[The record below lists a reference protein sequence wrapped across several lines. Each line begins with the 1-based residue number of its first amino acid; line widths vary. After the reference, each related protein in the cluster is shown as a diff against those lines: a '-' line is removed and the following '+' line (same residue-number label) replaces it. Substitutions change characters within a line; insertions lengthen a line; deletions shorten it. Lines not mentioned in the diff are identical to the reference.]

1 MTKVIAAGMPA
12 SGKSTFIAALTH
24 LLTAEQVPTELRL
37 AKLSEDE
44 GHLSRLEEAWLAA
57 AKLDRTKKSSE
68 QWVSFLVADTQTKA
82 ESELLVPDLRG
93 ELFAQPATVGRC
105 QRRLWEAL
113 IDCDGL
119 LLFTNADAPIDDLMV
134 DQVSQMAEG
143 IVGRG
148 PAISSAPL
156 DAGREQSGAGS
167 SQNNFEASKFRAD
180 DMPEEAKLVELLQIM
195 NRFPSF
201 PKRRRLA
208 LIVSAW
214 DVVDDHDPLNWISV
228 NRPMLHQYLKH
239 AVDLWE
245 VRFYG
250 VSAQGGD
257 LPKEQGKLRAIRFP
271 SERVR
276 VVGPEVGPHDLTSI
290 VKWVAS
296 EAGLSDG

>member
-57 AKLDRTKKSSE
+57 ARLDRTRKPSE
-68 QWVSFLVADTQTKA
+68 KWVSFYVEDTQTKA
-82 ESELLVPDLRG
+82 QSELLVPDLRG

-113 IDCDGL
+113 VECDGL
-119 LLFTNADAPIDDLMV
+119 LLFTNAEAPMDDLMV
-134 DQVSQMAEG
+134 DQVSHMA
-143 IVGRG
+143 VGLADLG
-148 PAISSAPL
+148 APVGSVAVNAERDTSTEINPITNP
-156 DAGREQSGAGS
+156 DAG
-167 SQNNFEASKFRAD
+167 KFRAD
-180 DMPEEAKLVELLQIM
+180 DMPEQAKLVELLQAM
-195 NRFPSF
+195 NRLPIAA
-201 PKRRRLA
+201 KRRRLA
-208 LIVSAW
+208 LVVSAW
-214 DVVDDHDPLNWISV
+214 DVVGDYDPLAWVSA

-239 AVDLWE
+239 ASDWWE
-245 VRFYG
+245 VRAYG

-257 LPKEQGKLRAIRFP
+257 LPREHGKLRAVRFP
-271 SERVR
+271 GERVI
-276 VVGPEVGPHDLTSI
+276 VVGHDAGPHDLTSI

-296 EAGLSDG
+296 STVQRDV